1 MADEK
6 NKKQILLKCSKIV
19 KEFSGNRVLDNVDFD
34 IRIGEVHSLC
44 GENGAGKSTLIKI
57 ISGIYPKDGGVIY
70 IKGKPAD
77 IHSRQ
82 DSTENGIAVV
92 YQELS
97 VMTTLTVAQN
107 IMAGREITK
116 YGFLQE
122 KQMNQQVQDLI
133 DKYELGLDAS
143 RMVAELSTA
152 QRQVVEILKALI
164 TDASLIIMDEPTASL
179 SYKESE
185 ALFRIIR
192 SLRDKGVSIL
202 YISHRLDEVYM
213 LSDRITVLR
222 DGKLAGVFDKEDE
235 GGIKPDQVVRAMVG
249 KSLSGGRRKE
259 LCAGSGKVVLDVQS
273 LSRTGYFHNISL
285 QVHEGEILGIGG
297 LVGAGRTELLR
308 CIFGADPI
316 TSGTVTYLGKPL
328 SCSIRKN
335 IKNGI
340 GFISEDRRS
349 EGFVPELS
357 VEKNMEMIDFSPVSR
372 FGVISKIK
380 ERTRAK
386 KMIEEVN
393 LHPADPKYK
402 VANFSGGNQQKIVV
416 GKWLMHH
423 CKLLLVDEPT
433 VGVDV
438 GAKDEIY
445 KIIEEMAAKGA
456 AIILVSSDNEELAR
470 AATRI
475 LMMRRGNIVKEFNS
489 GMPDRQKIA
498 MTASGL
504 NM

>member
-1 MADEK
+1 MADDKK
-6 NKKQILLKCSKIV
+6 NKQILLKCSKIV

-34 IRIGEVHSLC
+34 IRAGEVHSLC

-57 ISGIYPKDGGVIY
+57 ISGIYPKDDGVIY
-70 IKGKPAD
+70 IKGKPVE
-77 IHSRQ
+77 IYSRR
-82 DSTENGIAVV
+82 DATDHGIAVV

-97 VMTTLTVAQN
+97 VMSTLTVAQN
-107 IMAGREITK
+107 IMAGRELTK
-116 YGFLQE
+116 FGFLQE
-122 KQMNQQVQDLI
+122 KQMNKRVQELI
-133 DKYELGLDAS
+133 DKYDLGLDAT

-152 QRQVVEILKALI
+152 EKQVVEILKALI

-185 ALFRIIR
+185 VLFKIIR

-222 DGKLAGVFDKEDE
+222 DGKLVGVFDKEAE
-235 GGIKPDQVVRAMVG
+235 GGIKPDEVIQAMVG
-249 KSLSGGRRKE
+249 KSLSVERKE
-259 LCAGSGKVVLDVQS
+259 ELHDMDSDVVLDVQQ
-273 LSRTGYFHNISL
+273 LSRRGYFRDISF

-308 CIFGADPI
+308 SIFGIDPI
-316 TSGTVTYLGKPL
+316 TSGKLVYLNKPL
-328 SCSIRKN
+328 TRNIRKN
-335 IKNGI
+335 IKAGI

-357 VEKNMEMIDFSPVSR
+357 VEKNIEMIDFGAVSHL
-372 FGVISKIK
+372 GILSKIK
-380 ERTRAK
+380 ERARAR

-416 GKWLMHH
+416 GKWLMNN
-423 CKLLLVDEPT
+423 CKLLLIDEPT

-438 GAKDEIY
+438 GAKAEIY
-445 KIIEEMAAKGA
+445 KIIEDMAEKGA

-470 AATRI
+470 IATRI
-475 LMMRRGNIVKEFNS
+475 LIMRRGRIVEEFKS

>member
-1 MADEK
+1 MADE
-6 NKKQILLKCSKIV
+6 NNSKQILLKCSKIV

-34 IRIGEVHSLC
+34 IRVGEVHSLC

-57 ISGIYPKDGGVIY
+57 ISGIYPKDEGTIY
-70 IKGKPAD
+70 IKGKLVD

-97 VMTTLTVAQN
+97 IMTTLTVAQN
-107 IMAGREITK
+107 IMAGKELTK
-116 YGFLQE
+116 FGFLQE
-122 KQMNQQVQDLI
+122 KQMNQKVQELI
-133 DKYELGLDAS
+133 DKYDLGLEAT

-152 QRQVVEILKALI
+152 ERQVVEILKALI

-185 ALFRIIR
+185 ALFKIIR

-222 DGKLAGVFDKEDE
+222 DGKLVGVFDREEE
-235 GGIKPDQVVRAMVG
+235 GGIKPDQVIQAMVG
-249 KSLSGGRRKE
+249 KSLSSGREKE
-259 LCAGSGKVVLDVQS
+259 LCASEADVVLEVQR
-273 LSRTGYFHNISL
+273 LCRRGYFNNISL
-285 QVHEGEILGIGG
+285 QVRKGEILGIGG

-308 CIFGADPI
+308 SIFGVDPV
-316 TSGTVTYLGKPL
+316 TSGSVSYLGKPL
-328 SCSIRKN
+328 SRSIRKN

-349 EGFVPELS
+349 EGFVPQLS
-357 VEKNMEMIDFSPVSR
+357 VEKNLEMIDFGAVSR
-372 FGVISKIK
+372 FGILSGRR
-380 ERTRAK
+380 ERARARQ
-386 KMIEEVN
+386 MMEAVN

-416 GKWLMHH
+416 GKWFMHN
-423 CKLLLVDEPT
+423 CRLLLVDEPT

-438 GAKDEIY
+438 GAKAEIY
-445 KIIEEMAAKGA
+445 RIIEEMAAKGA
-456 AIILVSSDNEELAR
+456 AVILVSSDNEELAR
-470 AATRI
+470 VATRI
-475 LMMRRGNIVKEFNS
+475 LIMRRGNIVGEFNS
-489 GMPDRQKIA
+489 GMPDRQRIA

-504 NM
+504 QM

>member
-1 MADEK
+1 MADE
-6 NKKQILLKCSKIV
+6 NNSKQILLKCSKIV

-34 IRIGEVHSLC
+34 IRVGEVHSLC

-57 ISGIYPKDGGVIY
+57 ISGIYPKDEGTIY
-70 IKGKPAD
+70 IKGKPVD

-97 VMTTLTVAQN
+97 IMTTLTVAQ
-107 IMAGREITK
+107 
-116 YGFLQE
+116 E
-122 KQMNQQVQDLI
+122 KQMNQKVQELI
-133 DKYELGLDAS
+133 DKYDLGLEAT

-152 QRQVVEILKALI
+152 ERQVVEILKALI

-185 ALFRIIR
+185 ALFKIIR

-222 DGKLAGVFDKEDE
+222 DGKLVGVFDREEE
-235 GGIKPDQVVRAMVG
+235 GGIKPDQVIQAMVG
-249 KSLSGGRRKE
+249 KSLSSGREKE
-259 LCAGSGKVVLDVQS
+259 LCASEADVVLEVQR
-273 LSRTGYFHNISL
+273 LCRRGYFNNISL
-285 QVHEGEILGIGG
+285 QVRKGEILGIGG

-308 CIFGADPI
+308 SIFGVDPV
-316 TSGTVTYLGKPL
+316 TSGSVSYLGKPL
-328 SCSIRKN
+328 SRSIRKN

-349 EGFVPELS
+349 EGFVPQLS
-357 VEKNMEMIDFSPVSR
+357 VEKNLEMIDFGAVSR
-372 FGVISKIK
+372 FGILSGRR
-380 ERTRAK
+380 ERARARQ
-386 KMIEEVN
+386 MMEAVN

-416 GKWLMHH
+416 GKWFMHN
-423 CKLLLVDEPT
+423 CRLLLVDEPT

-438 GAKDEIY
+438 GAKAEIY
-445 KIIEEMAAKGA
+445 RIIEEMAAKGA
-456 AIILVSSDNEELAR
+456 AVILVSSDNEELAR
-470 AATRI
+470 VATRI
-475 LMMRRGNIVKEFNS
+475 LIMRRGNIVGEFNS
-489 GMPDRQKIA
+489 GMPDRQRIA

-504 NM
+504 QM